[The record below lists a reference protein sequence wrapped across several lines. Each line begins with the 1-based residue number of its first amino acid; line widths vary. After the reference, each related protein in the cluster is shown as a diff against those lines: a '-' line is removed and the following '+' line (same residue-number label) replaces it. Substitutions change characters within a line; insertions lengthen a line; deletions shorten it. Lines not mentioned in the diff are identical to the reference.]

1 MNEESVPPVAGA
13 PAAPVAYEHLDIA
26 FDAFVQHHYATW
38 AKFACLNVGDDAA
51 ATCVVDDVVLRLH
64 ESWAHVLTQ
73 ASVEGYTLNLV
84 KTAIA
89 QWRTENSVPEAFVD
103 NASFL
108 SAISAGQWRF
118 DLLEEAIGRYSAIAA
133 LPERQFHVIVLR
145 YVLGCS
151 EGYVAQLLG
160 ISAGT
165 VRSHIHHARKR
176 LAHDLNLR
184 QGTNA
189 GDAGA
194 CDGSAQG
201 VPESSQATDAI
212 DDLLRDARVLDR
224 EYEGRRTPPTPEIL
238 AAARAERTVRAARA
252 LDPAAGRPGAPVPAP
267 PTSRPEHEQARHEL
281 NLAATLVLNTPQAA
295 ARLNR
300 LVQDPVPDPESALLI
315 ACLLHL
321 ADREHAARY
330 WWKFAAGGG
339 NPTAAYCLYL
349 EHRSHAEY
357 RDAEH
362 WLGQSVRLRAEPWP
376 RPGDNRPGRVARV
389 ARVGQPQMPAHEL
402 RDLLAQCHYG
412 HLPHL
417 SPAAEG
423 AISRLTAPGEE
434 GEGGG
439 KGGQEPVRPFPG
451 WLAL

>member
-1 MNEESVPPVAGA
+1 MSEESAPGATSA
-13 PAAPVAYEHLDIA
+13 PAAPARADKRLDIT

-38 AKFACLNVGDDAA
+38 VKFACLNVGDDAA
-51 ATCVVDDVVLRLH
+51 ATSVVNDVVLQLH

-73 ASVEGYTLNLV
+73 ASVEGYTLNLI

-118 DLLEEAIGRYSAIAA
+118 DLLEEAISRYSAIAA

-151 EGYVAQLLG
+151 ENYVAQLLG
-160 ISAGT
+160 ISVET
-165 VRSHIHHARKR
+165 TRSHIHHARKR
-176 LAHDLNLR
+176 LAHDLNLH
-184 QGTNA
+184 QAPDPT
-189 GDAGA
+189 
-194 CDGSAQG
+194 
-201 VPESSQATDAI
+201 SQADGAGSGDGRAAGQPSDPSQTTDPI

-224 EYEGRRTPPTPEIL
+224 EYAGRHTPATPEIL
-238 AAARAERTVRAARA
+238 AAARAERTAQAARA
-252 LDPAAGRPGAPVPAP
+252 LDSGADGHGTPAPAP

-281 NLAATLVLNTPQAA
+281 NLATTLVLNTPQTA
-295 ARLNR
+295 ARLSR
-300 LVQDPVPDPESALLI
+300 MEEDQFPDPEGALLI

-321 ADREHAARY
+321 AGREHAARY

-362 WLGQSVRLRAEPWP
+362 WLGQSVRLRAEPWHRPADDRAARTP
-376 RPGDNRPGRVARV
+376 RA
-389 ARVGQPQMPAHEL
+389 AQPRMPVHEL

-412 HLPHL
+412 RLPHR

-423 AISRLTAPGEE
+423 AISQLSVPGEKSDS
-434 GEGGG
+434 GE
-439 KGGQEPVRPFPG
+439 PSRPYPG
-451 WLAL
+451 WPAL